1 MAATQ
6 VSELFQLSPGM
17 LWQEEAKGARTQRNR
32 MSRVAVKEDEDE
44 KKKEKKEDGNS
55 INKAQNK
62 INSQMKLN
70 GVAKWKIC

>member
-1 MAATQ
+1 
-6 VSELFQLSPGM
+6 
-17 LWQEEAKGARTQRNR
+17 

-70 GVAKWKIC
+70 GKFGTFPPILFYFPLPFFFLWKQSLIFKL